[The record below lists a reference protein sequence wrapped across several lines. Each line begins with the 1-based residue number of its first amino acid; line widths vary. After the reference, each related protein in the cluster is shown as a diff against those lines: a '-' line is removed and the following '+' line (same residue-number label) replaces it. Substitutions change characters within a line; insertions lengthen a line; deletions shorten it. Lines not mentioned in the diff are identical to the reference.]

1 MKLRDIIEDI
11 SISNIL
17 NTNPRSEYLVMY
29 RVLDSIFTMHDVHKI
44 INNSYYYKEYK
55 DKDVLY
61 VDENIHK
68 NISVLTELIYPRT
81 LIKEFYR
88 HKFGINTKFKV
99 LFGGIGYINSLN
111 KKHLDKQKL

>member
-1 MKLRDIIEDI
+1 MKFSDIIDDI

-29 RVLDSIFTMHDVHKI
+29 RVLDSIFTIHDIHKI

-61 VDENIHK
+61 M
-68 NISVLTELIYPRT
+68 LTKIY
-81 LIKEFYR
+81 LKIF
-88 HKFGINTKFKV
+88 
-99 LFGGIGYINSLN
+99 LF
-111 KKHLDKQKL
+111 